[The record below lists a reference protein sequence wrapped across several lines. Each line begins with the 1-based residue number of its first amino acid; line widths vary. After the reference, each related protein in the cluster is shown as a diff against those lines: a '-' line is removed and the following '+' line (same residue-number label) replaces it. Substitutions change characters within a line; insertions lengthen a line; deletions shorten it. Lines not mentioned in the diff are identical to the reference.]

1 VIVKYLKQ
9 KKIVQIKKIEL
20 NRVWPKMFVTL
31 FRPSFCP
38 AAKICNKIKFSFI
51 GSPFGSTSFQ
61 LFAPSQ
67 LAPTVHSFFKACK
80 NAIATSTNY
89 KTKM

>member
-1 VIVKYLKQ
+1 VKKSGQREKDKTQKKQLRSVTRLFVIVKYLKQ
-9 KKIVQIKKIEL
+9 KKNVQIKKIEL

-61 LFAPSQ
+61 LFAP
-67 LAPTVHSFFKACK
+67 
-80 NAIATSTNY
+80 
-89 KTKM
+89 